1 MAAYSRVSA
10 SAKNARKNGAVPK
23 KKARGGRKR
32 EAGESAR
39 AKEKANAT
47 PTASRAKGGKAAA
60 RAARPATAS
69 EPLDSSGVSEPTGAS
84 SPADTGSPAGSNAAG
99 GSGVPGRQPPA
110 PAAEQDGAPTPAATR
125 GEATPTGGQ
134 PNDATVRQADSAT
147 ADTSDP
153 ETSDPETGRP
163 EASDANSAESKSTG
177 PDSHDTKPARAETTD
192 AESHPCAENPH
203 PDDATDPGHAP
214 DPDATSE
221 TDGAPNAH
229 TADTANTADGTAD
242 AGATDDARNPD
253 DTEDARGTSGTD
265 DAKPTG
271 STGDADDADGCGH
284 SDNLSEASDS
294 SDAAT
299 SSDPENPSEPSNAP
313 DTNEARRTREAD
325 ETGKTDEADETGEA
339 AKGGDAAGAPLARP
353 TEQTPAPRYDYDRYS
368 QLAGPLTEPP
378 ADAPYRVR
386 YRSLLAQEP
395 HRVRAALLLAAAPT
409 VSAIL
414 LVWLL
419 RPEHWVHREYV
430 SGWET
435 AADTVM
441 LVAIGL
447 IEVFRL
453 FTVVSNAHATLVAR
467 DPIPVHAAPGTRVA
481 FLTSFVPGKEPVAMV
496 RATLEAAT
504 RLRHPGLVDV
514 WLLDEGDDAEIKE
527 LCAKLGVRHFSRKGV
542 ARWNQPTGAFR
553 AKTKHGNYNS
563 WLDAHGDAYEFMACV
578 DTDHVP
584 LPNFLERMLGYFRD
598 PDVAFVVGPQVY
610 GNYDAAV
617 TKAAESQQFLFHA
630 LIQRAGNAY
639 DGAMFVGTNNA
650 VRISALKSIGGLYDS
665 ITEDMATGFEL
676 HRTRNPET
684 GNKWR
689 SVYTPDVL
697 AVGEGPTAWTDF
709 FTQQLRWSRGTYET
723 VLKQYWR
730 GIPTLPPGKL
740 LNYSL
745 LVTFYPMSALNWML
759 SALSC
764 TLFLGLGASGIQIS
778 SEIWLMLYSDAAALQ
793 IGLYIWNRKHNV
805 SPHEPSGS
813 SGTAGMAL
821 SAISAPIYAKSL
833 CDAVLRRKSRFV
845 VTPKGDS
852 SSPDRLATFRIH
864 LLWAVVF
871 GGSLLAAPFLGHTH
885 MAMCVWAFLAVLLCL
900 ATPALWYGGL
910 LRERHAARPAIA
922 TLPAARVD
930 SPTPPSPT
938 SAPTPTTEAP
948 QTTTTATAQDAAT
961 ADVTTADKDSLCAT

>member
-1 MAAYSRVSA
+1 MAAFSHVSA
-10 SAKNARKNGAVPK
+10 SAGDTKKLSDVPEPGKPRDSGISQDIDESTQPMEPHNAGDSTRPKNPQGATGTGRSDGPQRPGEQRTESTNRLRKTRKAGGCKDSADCEDPAGCADSRASGDVRDAGNSGAV
-23 KKARGGRKR
+23 
-32 EAGESAR
+32 ED
-39 AKEKANAT
+39 AKE
-47 PTASRAKGGKAAA
+47 R
-60 RAARPATAS
+60 
-69 EPLDSSGVSEPTGAS
+69 D
-84 SPADTGSPAGSNAAG
+84 PAD
-99 GSGVPGRQPPA
+99 
-110 PAAEQDGAPTPAATR
+110 AT
-125 GEATPTGGQ
+125 E
-134 PNDATVRQADSAT
+134 
-147 ADTSDP
+147 
-153 ETSDPETGRP
+153 
-163 EASDANSAESKSTG
+163 
-177 PDSHDTKPARAETTD
+177 
-192 AESHPCAENPH
+192 
-203 PDDATDPGHAP
+203 
-214 DPDATSE
+214 
-221 TDGAPNAH
+221 
-229 TADTANTADGTAD
+229 ADTAFS
-242 AGATDDARNPD
+242 RH
-253 DTEDARGTSGTD
+253 TSG
-265 DAKPTG
+265 
-271 STGDADDADGCGH
+271 
-284 SDNLSEASDS
+284 
-294 SDAAT
+294 
-299 SSDPENPSEPSNAP
+299 
-313 DTNEARRTREAD
+313 
-325 ETGKTDEADETGEA
+325 
-339 AKGGDAAGAPLARP
+339 
-353 TEQTPAPRYDYDRYS
+353 RYDYDRYS
-368 QLAGPLTEPP
+368 QLAGPLTDPP
-378 ADAPYRVR
+378 PNVPYRVR

-414 LVWLL
+414 LFWLL
-419 RPEHWVHREYV
+419 QPEHWVHRSYV

-441 LVAIGL
+441 LVSIGL

-467 DPIPVHAAPGTRVA
+467 DPIPVHAQPGTRVA
-481 FLTSFVPGKEPVAMV
+481 FLTSFVPGKEPVEMV
-496 RATLEAAT
+496 RVTLEAAT
-504 RLRHPGLVDV
+504 QLRHPGVVDV

-527 LCAKLGVRHFSRKGV
+527 VCAALGVRHFSRKGV
-542 ARWNQPTGAFR
+542 PHWNQPTGPFR

-650 VRISALKSIGGLYDS
+650 VRVSALKGIGGLYDS

-684 GNKWR
+684 SNKWR

-730 GIPTLPPGKL
+730 GIPTLPPGRL

-745 LVTFYPMSALNWML
+745 MVAFYPMSALNWML

-764 TLFLGLGASGIQIS
+764 TLFLILGASGIQIS
-778 SEIWLMLYSDAAALQ
+778 SEIWMMLYSDAAALQ
-793 IGLYIWNRKHNV
+793 IGLYVWNRKHNV
-805 SPHEPSGS
+805 SPHEPRGS
-813 SGTAGMAL
+813 SGAAGMAL

-852 SSPDRLATFRIH
+852 SSPDRLTTFRIH

-871 GGSLLAAPFLGHTH
+871 GGSLIASLFLGNTH
-885 MAMCVWAFLAVLLCL
+885 VAMCTWAFLAVLLCL
-900 ATPALWYGGL
+900 AAPAVWYAGL
-910 LRERHAARPAIA
+910 LRERHAKRPHTAA
-922 TLPAARVD
+922 TLPAARAD
-930 SPTPPSPT
+930 STTGQPAPTELPHASPNAST
-938 SAPTPTTEAP
+938 SAEQPAPAEPTTSVGNRP
-948 QTTTTATAQDAAT
+948 QPKTATTATTAT
-961 ADVTTADKDSLCAT
+961 TANATTADKDSLCAT